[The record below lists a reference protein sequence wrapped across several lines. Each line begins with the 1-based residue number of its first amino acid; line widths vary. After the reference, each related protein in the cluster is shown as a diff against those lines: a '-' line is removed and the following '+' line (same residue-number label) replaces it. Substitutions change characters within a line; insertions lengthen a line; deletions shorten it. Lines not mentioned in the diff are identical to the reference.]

1 MNPGTGRDGA
11 ILTMMIRLHCWGRH
25 SGKGPGKGSGKGPGN
40 VSSPERDGLCAEC
53 AALADYASDR
63 LASCRYGARKP
74 FCSRC
79 PTPCYRP
86 AERARI
92 REVMRYAGPRMLWRA
107 PLMFLRHAIRGG
119 KPA

>member
-11 ILTMMIRLHCWGRH
+11 ILTMMIRLHCRGRH
-25 SGKGPGKGSGKGPGN
+25 TGKGPDKASGKASGL
-40 VSSPERDGLCAEC
+40 ERDGLCAEC
-53 AALADYASDR
+53 AALSDYAAAR
-63 LASCRYGARKP
+63 LAACRYGARKP

-92 REVMRYAGPRMLWRA
+92 REVMRYAGPRMLWHA
-107 PLMFLRHAIRGG
+107 PFLFVRHAIRGG
-119 KPA
+119 KSA